1 MHNFKIT
8 AEPFARGFLGK
19 ESDDLYKKTGA
30 GLLMMAREGEAYVD
44 SETGLPWG
52 GCGNMC
58 SCTKF
63 GSGISTDI
71 GGLRR
76 LAEEHPE
83 DADDY
88 NYIADNMAKYN
99 AGDAIWRLFTEEESN
114 IWHDTAA
121 WGGTWLGHAVP
132 NLIDIARLGTDGM
145 REKVEAMREKNPDKD
160 DFYDGMILALDALD
174 VLGARLGN
182 LAADAAQK
190 SEGDTARKLYRLA
203 HTFEHC
209 PKNPAR
215 DFCDACAV
223 YVMVFTFDGIDS
235 PGHFDW
241 YMIDF
246 WRNTEHGAAR
256 EMLEDIWQFFHNTRT
271 WNLCIG
277 GSDENFND
285 ITNELTYEILDVAAK
300 YKYQTPNLTMR
311 CHRNTPEKLLRAA
324 ARTIATGV
332 GMPTLYNDEAVCPAL
347 ERLGIPPRDS
357 HLYVMNGCN
366 QIDIQGKS
374 HMGLE
379 DGEVNLGMAVEL
391 AMTGGIGA
399 VKGHRIG
406 VDTGDAADFAT
417 FDEFFDAVKAQVHH
431 LCDAAC
437 SMSNKSQEVLS
448 KIFASPIRAMTI
460 EGCLERGRGY
470 KDGGPLYGDGQIL
483 AEGVADAA
491 DSIAAVKK
499 FVFDER
505 RFTMAEL
512 KAALAAN
519 FEGFDE
525 IYDTLKRSDL
535 RFGNDIDYVDDIAAE
550 LIDDYNNYLLKIP
563 TFRGGH
569 FGGGCSPFTR
579 AAQNG
584 GAVGALPNGKKLG
597 ENLYGDSIG
606 ATPGRDTH
614 GPTALLK
621 SCLKFDHTLPT
632 SGFILNLKFDRSLF
646 CTERGE
652 NGFIALQ
659 RAYFG
664 SGGQQLSVTVVSRE
678 DLIDAKKNPDA
689 HRDLIVR
696 VGGYSDYFV
705 NLPAE
710 LQDNVIART
719 NYEL

>member
-1 MHNFKIT
+1 
-8 AEPFARGFLGK
+8 
-19 ESDDLYKKTGA
+19 
-30 GLLMMAREGEAYVD
+30 
-44 SETGLPWG
+44 
-52 GCGNMC
+52 
-58 SCTKF
+58 
-63 GSGISTDI
+63 
-71 GGLRR
+71 
-76 LAEEHPE
+76 
-83 DADDY
+83 
-88 NYIADNMAKYN
+88 
-99 AGDAIWRLFTEEESN
+99 
-114 IWHDTAA
+114 
-121 WGGTWLGHAVP
+121 
-132 NLIDIARLGTDGM
+132 
-145 REKVEAMREKNPDKD
+145 
-160 DFYDGMILALDALD
+160 
-174 VLGARLGN
+174 
-182 LAADAAQK
+182 
-190 SEGDTARKLYRLA
+190 
-203 HTFEHC
+203 
-209 PKNPAR
+209 
-215 DFCDACAV
+215 
-223 YVMVFTFDGIDS
+223 
-235 PGHFDW
+235 
-241 YMIDF
+241 
-246 WRNTEHGAAR
+246 
-256 EMLEDIWQFFHNTRT
+256 
-271 WNLCIG
+271 
-277 GSDENFND
+277 
-285 ITNELTYEILDVAAK
+285 
-300 YKYQTPNLTMR
+300 
-311 CHRNTPEKLLRAA
+311 
-324 ARTIATGV
+324 
-332 GMPTLYNDEAVCPAL
+332 
-347 ERLGIPPRDS
+347 
-357 HLYVMNGCN
+357 
-366 QIDIQGKS
+366 
-374 HMGLE
+374 
-379 DGEVNLGMAVEL
+379 
-391 AMTGGIGA
+391 
-399 VKGHRIG
+399 
-406 VDTGDAADFAT
+406 
-417 FDEFFDAVKAQVHH
+417 
-431 LCDAAC
+431 
-437 SMSNKSQEVLS
+437 
-448 KIFASPIRAMTI
+448 MTI

-499 FVFDER
+499 FVFDEH

-550 LIDDYNNYLLKIP
+550 LIDDYNNYLLTIP

-652 NGFIALQ
+652 DGFIALQ